1 MTEPGQILVTADLS
15 FTVDLGH
22 GPIEGHVDADG
33 GTTIRVTTDDAD
45 AVFVAA
51 TSVPEIG
58 DKALPFLADTLAD
71 NGLSMEVVGP
81 QGRVATVGSGASS
94 RWGRLLTGSSAVAP
108 GDPQAVRALVLA
120 QIKRDRVRI
129 GVAAAAV
136 VAVVVAVGVVVRAAR
151 A

>member
-1 MTEPGQILVTADLS
+1 VSADLS
-15 FTVDLGH
+15 FTVDVGN
-22 GPIEGHVDADG
+22 GPIDGHVSADG

-45 AVFVAA
+45 TVFLAA

-58 DKALPFLADTLAD
+58 NNALPYLADTLAN
-71 NGLSMEVVGP
+71 NGLTMEVVGP

-94 RWGRLLTGSSAVAP
+94 RWGRVLTGSRAVAP

-129 GVAAAAV
+129 GLAAAGV
-136 VAVVVAVGVVVRAAR
+136 VALAVTVVVVVRGAR
-151 A
+151 E